1 MNEFNKYLLNA
12 NNVPL
17 VVLGDDG
24 LATNKTEENPCSSCL
39 DFNIEEREWITIN
52 IYQVYIIY
60 NIPFLESCVGK
71 KHMNYK
77 GL

>member
-24 LATNKTEENPCSSCL
+24 LAINKTEENPCSSCL
-39 DFNIEEREWITIN
+39 DFNTEESE
-52 IYQVYIIY
+52 
-60 NIPFLESCVGK
+60 
-71 KHMNYK
+71 
-77 GL
+77 